1 MNKRLTIE
9 HQGNILTVDG
19 PEAEVDLLLKWIKDY
34 RHGETSD
41 NSVTCQSSL
50 DLCLNVCHIKI
61 HSFVC
66 LLIKYMWLVLFYY
79 KVTPKIFCHIM
90 L

>member
-19 PEAEVDLLLKWIKDY
+19 PTSQINSLLKWIKDY

-50 DLCLNVCHIKI
+50 DLFACKTKALHLNLDVI
-61 HSFVC
+61 
-66 LLIKYMWLVLFYY
+66 
-79 KVTPKIFCHIM
+79 
-90 L
+90 